1 MKLRS
6 SGNQHNE
13 LANFPTD
20 STLDSL
26 ANGWKLC
33 SDDFLVP
40 NMKFSP
46 NPYRRVQVGLNQNSN
61 RGLWSNSC
69 KWGTAASLPNPSA
82 FSNCK
87 LRSLEPRRNVNKKL
101 LQRTRTHKKFRSMN
115 FIFKKTKRSA
125 KSVQVNTHYEQPP
138 PVCPMVFGRG
148 SRHFQSCSAVA
159 EVERKVKTHWNCLLR
174 KKRKPSSFVL
184 DS

>member
-61 RGLWSNSC
+61 PGLWSNSC

-101 LQRTRTHKKFRSMN
+101 LQRTRTDKKFRSMN
-115 FIFKKTKRSA
+115 FIFKKQKEAQNQS
-125 KSVQVNTHYEQPP
+125 KSTLITNSLH
-138 PVCPMVFGRG
+138 
-148 SRHFQSCSAVA
+148 QSVPWFLVVVPGISKAA
-159 EVERKVKTHWNCLLR
+159 RQLQKSNEK
-174 KKRKPSSFVL
+174 
-184 DS
+184 